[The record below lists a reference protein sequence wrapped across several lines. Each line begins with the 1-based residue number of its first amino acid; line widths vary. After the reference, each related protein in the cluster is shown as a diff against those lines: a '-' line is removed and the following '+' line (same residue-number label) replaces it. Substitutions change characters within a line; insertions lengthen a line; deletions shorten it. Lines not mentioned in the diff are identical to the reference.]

1 MDDPTR
7 PPLDSDKST
16 DIRTSNE
23 STTENIHEILHTGS
37 SVTSSHT
44 NQPGISHGPGSLQT
58 GTENIPNTPS
68 QNPVQS
74 TSTYRHY
81 SDQHTPITTSE
92 HRIVHTHGQGPNPIR
107 PLKDESTQMPSQEA
121 LMIANNQGTQ
131 FPSQQ
136 WEQTPN
142 SKDQEETQHKTNTPE
157 RAARNTSFQRIGV
170 SGTYLGSPTVP
181 SLAEKHTA
189 NVVKS
194 PTLTDYRPT
203 GTRDNKTPNTNQSK
217 ESKDPTPVEP
227 KHLRNDNSESNKTMD
242 LNVHNEDHTTS
253 IPVTVRAQSKP
264 VDTKGYPRTN
274 SPQPQESRHTSQTD
288 HGHTNLGNTEHP
300 TPVHTGVAES
310 QKLDNTSTE
319 TGNTENTLLQRLC
332 SGQNTS
338 GTEEP
343 GSSKGTHSPIT
354 KVTDKTN
361 SEITPI
367 TITISEGSS
376 DDGAQVSAPPYRE
389 NRPNQSPQEITLSS
403 SGDSSEESDN
413 VNKQEIW
420 LSAKL
425 GVNPEVWS

>member
-7 PPLDSDKST
+7 LPLDSDKNMDNRT
-16 DIRTSNE
+16 DE
-23 STTENIHEILHTGS
+23 KSTTENIHEILHTDS
-37 SVTSSHT
+37 SITSSHT
-44 NQPGISHGPGSLQT
+44 NQPQMSHGSGSLQT
-58 GTENIPNTPS
+58 GIEEIPNTPL

-74 TSTYRHY
+74 TSTHRHD

-92 HRIVHTHGQGPNPIR
+92 HRTVHTHGQGLNPTR

-121 LMIANNQGTQ
+121 LMITSNQGTQ

-136 WEQTPN
+136 WEQTPK
-142 SKDQEETQHKTNTPE
+142 SKDQEEIQHKTHTPE

-170 SGTYLGSPTVP
+170 SGTYLSSPTVP
-181 SLAEKHTA
+181 SFAKKHTA
-189 NVVKS
+189 DAVKS
-194 PTLTDYRPT
+194 PILTDSRPT

-227 KHLRNDNSESNKTMD
+227 KHLRNDNSESNNTMD

-253 IPVTVRAQSKP
+253 IPVTIRAQSEP

-274 SPQPQESRHTSQTD
+274 SPQPHESRHTSQTD

-300 TPVHTGVAES
+300 TPVHTKIAES
-310 QKLDNTSTE
+310 QKLDNTITK
-319 TGNTENTLLQRLC
+319 TGNKENTLLQRLY
-332 SGQNTS
+332 SGQDTS

-343 GSSKGTHSPIT
+343 GSSRGTRSPIT
-354 KVTDKTN
+354 KVTGETN

-376 DDGAQVSAPPYRE
+376 DDGAQVSPPPIGRTGPI
-389 NRPNQSPQEITLSS
+389 RAL
-403 SGDSSEESDN
+403 
-413 VNKQEIW
+413 K
-420 LSAKL
+420 K
-425 GVNPEVWS
+425 